1 MKKSEKK
8 VNNETV
14 VEETTQNTSGA
25 ESVISKLNSVIRWQ
39 KVIALFGGV
48 VALVVVIVAFAL
60 LIGKGSDEKRI
71 NETVNNLAK
80 VFYEEFYYKA
90 SGSGDEDKRVENLTK
105 YQDTGIKISI
115 DNLVRYYV
123 TTDEYKGLEASLAE
137 GSVTE
142 KTNDYI
148 VKNFKTKK
156 FECNKDETKAIIRP
170 KSPYGQKDYTIEVI
184 TSCGF
189 ENEKDAE

>member
-8 VNNETV
+8 IKNENV
-14 VEETTQNTSGA
+14 VEETNQNKSGA
-25 ESVISKLNSVIRWQ
+25 ESVISKFKTVVPKKKI
-39 KVIALFGGV
+39 IAVCGGI
-48 VALVVVIVAFAL
+48 VALVVVIIGFAF
-60 LIGKGSDEKRI
+60 LIGKGRDEKRVNDTI
-71 NETVNNLAK
+71 NNLAK

-90 SGSGDEDKRVENLTK
+90 AGSGDEDKRSETLTK

-115 DNLVRYYV
+115 DNLIRYYV
-123 TTDEYKGLEASLAE
+123 TTEEYKGLEAALSE

-142 KTNDYI
+142 KSKDYI
-148 VKNFKTKK
+148 EKNFKTKK

-170 KSPYGQKDYTIEVI
+170 KSPFGQTDYTVEII

-189 ENEKDAE
+189 ENEKDAK

>member
-8 VNNETV
+8 IKNENV
-14 VEETTQNTSGA
+14 VEETIDNKGGA
-25 ESVISKLNSVIRWQ
+25 ESVITKFKTVVPKK
-39 KVIALFGGV
+39 KVIALCGGV

-60 LIGKGSDEKRI
+60 LIGKGSDEKRV

-90 SGSGDEDKRVENLTK
+90 AGSGDEVKRAETLAK

-123 TTDEYKGLEASLAE
+123 TTEEYKGLEASLAE
-137 GSVTE
+137 GSVTD
-142 KTNDYI
+142 KSKDYI
-148 VKNFKTKK
+148 DKNFKTKK
-156 FECNKDETKAIIRP
+156 FECNKDETRAIIRP
-170 KSPYGQKDYTIEVI
+170 SEPYGKSDYTIEVV

-189 ENEKDAE
+189 ESEKDAK